1 MNLLLGLGSFF
12 RLKIS
17 YTNLLYSMILV
28 MWTASLTK
36 LSVAYVLFLVFKDSA
51 VKQPSSDQPS
61 KIAELAFPVNLTTFK
76 VQ

>member
-1 MNLLLGLGSFF
+1 
-12 RLKIS
+12 
-17 YTNLLYSMILV
+17 MILV